1 MSNYILSAIPDF
13 QESAQVEAWATQ
25 ACASLAQLT
34 NSDAF
39 IPVTTADLDPLDKA
53 AWQKFVNAA
62 LLADWACYGAAVDRV
77 DYPRLRDVMS
87 AFPQG
92 FRVWFSRSAGQDFMP
107 VAYTGWYP
115 IATALFD
122 RLCEAPESITHRGA
136 ITPLVTEQE
145 IAAPLWLFNYSIVA
159 PLRRTM
165 RSASMLRAYA
175 ADIAAACPS
184 GLAAAV
190 ISEDSKR
197 VTRRFAMCPVGM
209 MTHMGVSEE
218 VWAMRLNLVPR
229 EGED

>member
-1 MSNYILSAIPDF
+1 MLKNILSAIPDLNNT
-13 QESAQVEAWATQ
+13 AQVEAWAMQ
-25 ACASLAQLT
+25 ACAPLAQMT
-34 NSDAF
+34 DSDEF
-39 IPVTTADLDPLDKA
+39 IPVTAADLDPLDKA

-62 LLADWACYGAAVDRV
+62 LLADWACYSAAADRV

-115 IATALFD
+115 IAAALFD
-122 RLCEAPESITHRGA
+122 RLCKAPESITHRGA
-136 ITPLVTEQE
+136 IAPLVTDQDV
-145 IAAPLWLFNYSIVA
+145 AAPLWLFNYSIVA
-159 PLRRTM
+159 PLRKM
-165 RSASMLRAYA
+165 ECSAAMLRPYA

-197 VTRRFAMCPVGM
+197 VTRRFAMRPVGL

-218 VWAMRLNLVPR
+218 VWATRLNLVPR